1 MPFLEPARI
10 RVLRPGLLTTVQ
22 DLGRVGYQRFGVSP
36 SGAMD
41 SFALIVANRLVG
53 NQDHAAGLEMT
64 AQGPEL
70 LFESDALIALTG
82 ADLSAAVDQV
92 PLPLW
97 TSAQIRR
104 GEHLQFGPRCSG
116 ARTYLAVAGGI
127 AVPLVLGS
135 RATDL
140 RGRFGGLEGRALAK
154 DDLLLGGH
162 VPSGV
167 SRCVGLVCPL
177 SLRPI
182 LSPTPTLRLIAG
194 PHAEEFDPEAM
205 AALRSAPYRVMP
217 ESNRMGYQLQGPP
230 LIHHR
235 AAEGIST
242 AVTMGAL
249 QVLPN
254 RQPVL
259 LMAERQTTG
268 GYPMIGVV
276 ISVDL
281 TSAAQ
286 LMPGDPVRFATTTV
300 GDAVALARTRWAELN
315 AQLPRS

>member
-1 MPFLEPARI
+1 
-10 RVLRPGLLTTVQ
+10 LTTVQ
-22 DLGRVGYQRFGVSP
+22 DLGRIGYQRFGVSP
-36 SGAMD
+36 GGAMD

-53 NQDHAAGLEMT
+53 NEDHAAGVEMT

-82 ADLSAAVDQV
+82 ADLSAAVDLA
-92 PLPLW
+92 PLPWW
-97 TSAQIRR
+97 TSVQVRR
-104 GEHLQFGPRCSG
+104 GDRLQFGPRRSG
-116 ARTYLAVAGGI
+116 ARAYLAVAGGI
-127 AVPLVLGS
+127 DVPLILGS

-140 RGRFGGLEGRALAK
+140 RGRFGGLEGRALTK
-154 DDLLLGGH
+154 NDLLVCGH
-162 VPSGV
+162 VPAGAV
-167 SRCVGLVCPL
+167 RRIGLACPL
-177 SLRPI
+177 PLRPV
-182 LSPTPTLRLIAG
+182 LSPIPTLRLIPG

-205 AALRSAPYRVMP
+205 TALCSAPYRVMP
-217 ESNRMGYQLQGPP
+217 ESNRMGYQLQGPS

-242 AVTMGAL
+242 AVTIGAL

-286 LMPGDPVRFATTTV
+286 LMPGDPVCFATTTV
-300 GDAVALARTRWAELN
+300 DDAAASARARWAQLN